1 MRDEAAHLR
10 EAAIAW
16 EGDSKEVISSFPDEV
31 RQNLG
36 FQLRRLRQGQ
46 QPSDYRPMPSI
57 GQGVFEL
64 RDQDGRAWY
73 RVIYLSRIR
82 NVLHVLHCFEKKSR
96 GTPQKDIG
104 VARQRLRQV
113 KARTVREKGD
123 GKREQ

>member
-1 MRDEAAHLR
+1 MRDEAAHLW

-16 EGDSKEVISSFPDEV
+16 EGDSKDIISSFPDEV

-36 FQLRRLRQGQ
+36 FQLRRLQQGQ
-46 QPSDYRPMPSI
+46 QPSDFRPMPSI

-64 RDQDGRAWY
+64 RDQDERAWY

-82 NVLHVLHCFEKKSR
+82 NVIHVLHCFEKKSR
-96 GTPQKDIG
+96 RTPQKDIG
-104 VARQRLRQV
+104 MARQRFRHV
-113 KARTVREKGD
+113 KMRTMKEKGD